1 MSILK
6 NYDGFI
12 LDLDGVIYLGN
23 KLIPH
28 SKKYVQR
35 INQLGIKYVFVTND
49 CRLSALQY
57 SQKLRNFG
65 IPCTKEQVI
74 TPLSVLLDKLT
85 NKSPRKTPGVLAF
98 TSKKVRRDLKR
109 NKDIKILNPEND
121 YKSAQIVL
129 VAGSQDFNYM
139 DLMYACLGIQ
149 HGATF
154 YTTSKDYTFPSNYG
168 YLVPGTGAI
177 VAAIEKATGANAINL
192 GKPSKTIFDIAV
204 KFLGL
209 KRSKILMIG
218 DNLQTDIY
226 GSKLSRIDSA
236 LVLTGKN
243 HIKDLKN
250 VRFKPKFILKNL
262 KEAFDS
268 KNS

>member
-85 NKSPRKTPGVLAF
+85 NKSPRKTLGFWLSQA
-98 TSKKVRRDLKR
+98 KKLEE
-109 NKDIKILNPEND
+109 I
-121 YKSAQIVL
+121 
-129 VAGSQDFNYM
+129 
-139 DLMYACLGIQ
+139 
-149 HGATF
+149 
-154 YTTSKDYTFPSNYG
+154 
-168 YLVPGTGAI
+168 
-177 VAAIEKATGANAINL
+177 
-192 GKPSKTIFDIAV
+192 
-204 KFLGL
+204 
-209 KRSKILMIG
+209 
-218 DNLQTDIY
+218 
-226 GSKLSRIDSA
+226 
-236 LVLTGKN
+236 
-243 HIKDLKN
+243 
-250 VRFKPKFILKNL
+250 
-262 KEAFDS
+262 
-268 KNS
+268 

>member
-1 MSILK
+1 MSILR
-6 NYDGFI
+6 NYSGFI

-23 KLIPH
+23 QLVPH
-28 SKKYVQR
+28 SKKYVER
-35 INQLGIKYVFVTND
+35 INQLGMKYVFVTND

-65 IPCTKEQVI
+65 IPCTKEQIV

-85 NKSPRKTPGVLAF
+85 NKSSRKTPGVLAF
-98 TSKKVRRDLKR
+98 TSKKVRRGLKS
-109 NKDIKILNPEND
+109 NKDIKILDPEKD

-139 DLMYACLGIQ
+139 DLMYACLAIQ
-149 HGATF
+149 NGATF
-154 YTTSKDYTFPSNYG
+154 YATSKDYTFPSNYG
-168 YLVPGTGAI
+168 HLVPGTGAI

-209 KRSKILMIG
+209 KRSRILMIG
-218 DNLQTDIY
+218 DNIQTDIY

-243 HIKDLKN
+243 RIKDLKN
-250 VRFKPKFILKNL
+250 VKFKPKFILKNL
-262 KEAFDS
+262 KEVFDS